1 MQNVEILIKAMLRV
15 DPDKRINIDQVCL
28 MRKIN
33 KPIKKLLNEDTYKK
47 LFEGDKPIDVFTQFS
62 SEISKS

>member
-15 DPDKRINIDQVCL
+15 DPEKRINIDQVCK

-33 KPIKKLLNEDTYKK
+33 KPIKKMLDEDLYK
-47 LFEGDKPIDVFTQFS
+47 
-62 SEISKS
+62 